1 MPARQR
7 QCVSSALVYGVRVLG
22 MARRSVHW
30 AFIAAVLVAIVARGP
45 LESAWAE
52 DPPAAGSDGSDS
64 PTEEVTDV
72 QIRYALAKLKL
83 AELDLQ
89 RAVKLNRPVSNSI
102 GALEITRLTN
112 HVRLMQ
118 RQVEI
123 AQGKPQSSARE
134 VALVA
139 AELARETA
147 QADLDAAL
155 AANKRTEGAI
165 KEINIKRLEAKLEI
179 AEIRLELFR
188 NPTYVPSPIDEMQW
202 HIDQLTEQLIDLR
215 HRLDTRSSN
224 DFGNME

>member
-165 KEINIKRLEAKLEI
+165 KEINIK
-179 AEIRLELFR
+179 LFR

>member
-1 MPARQR
+1 
-7 QCVSSALVYGVRVLG
+7 
-22 MARRSVHW
+22 
-30 AFIAAVLVAIVARGP
+30 
-45 LESAWAE
+45 
-52 DPPAAGSDGSDS
+52 
-64 PTEEVTDV
+64 
-72 QIRYALAKLKL
+72 
-83 AELDLQ
+83 
-89 RAVKLNRPVSNSI
+89 VSNSI